1 MHVTERQRGKEFITS
16 SRLSQKGKKK
26 GYDSILERFQI
37 CPIFRESQLAIGWDE
52 AFCAH
57 YDKISKENHT
67 YVCTAEEHERR
78 EQLGVL
84 VLNSQGKN
92 GPMRQ
97 REDYAEAIRIKE
109 RLHEESGE
117 GRTKNGSQ
125 DSVKELN
132 ELTRKLDGDGIL
144 LLPHQARLR
153 RGGNHLKNGGR
164 HRVGTNSDFFF

>member
-16 SRLSQKGKKK
+16 SRLSQKVKKK
-26 GYDSILERFQI
+26 RYDSILERYQI
-37 CPIFRESQLAIGWDE
+37 CPIYRVSQLAIGWDD

-57 YDKISKENHT
+57 YDKIPEEDHT
-67 YVCTAEEHERR
+67 YVCTEEEHKRR
-78 EQLGVL
+78 ENSWVS
-84 VLNSQGKN
+84 VLNSQGKK
-92 GPMRQ
+92 GPMKQ

-117 GRTKNGSQ
+117 GSTKNGSQ
-125 DSVKELN
+125 DSVKEPN

-153 RGGNHLKNGGR
+153 RGGNHLKKGGR